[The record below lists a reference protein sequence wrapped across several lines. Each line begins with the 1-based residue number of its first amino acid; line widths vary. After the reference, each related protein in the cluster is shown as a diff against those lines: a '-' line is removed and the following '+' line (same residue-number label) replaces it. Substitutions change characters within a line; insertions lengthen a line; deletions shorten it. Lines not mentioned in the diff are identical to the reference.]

1 MKRYYILLLL
11 TCCLIACTYEGSNFE
26 EPTDF
31 SEDISRKRN
40 FYMENSIEL
49 TMENSVIEKGVANFN
64 VGDTLKLSLKMPAIF
79 IHKNN
84 EFYNIFKSTGAT
96 KYQYSLYSKNSLF
109 FDKDIIDLD
118 FLENNSDIK
127 TLSFSKKQ
135 IKESLLF
142 HELYQNQQS
151 IVAKYDSK
159 SNSYV
164 SNIGIVFTQPTTDPL
179 TTSKDEVIVN
189 SEIKTS
195 TYIVNR
201 ERVKNIRI
209 YVPIYSK
216 LNFIKFNIQK

>member
-1 MKRYYILLLL
+1 MKHYFILLLL
-11 TCCLIACTYEGSNFE
+11 TCCLIACTNDNYNFE

-31 SEDISRKRN
+31 SEDISTKSN

-49 TMENSVIEKGVANFN
+49 TIENSTIEKGVANYN

-79 IHKNN
+79 KHKNN

-96 KYQYSLYSKNSLF
+96 KYQYSLYFENSLF

-118 FLENNSDIK
+118 FLEHYPNIK
-127 TLSFSKKQ
+127 TLDLNKKQ

-142 HELYQNQQS
+142 HKLYQNQQS
-151 IVAKYDSK
+151 IVAQYDSK

-164 SNIGIVFTQPTTDPL
+164 SNIGIVFTQPTTNSL
-179 TTSKDEVIVN
+179 TASKDEVIVN

-195 TYIVNR
+195 TYIVNK

-216 LNFIKFNIQK
+216 LNFIKFSITK